1 MCNENKLTSTQIY
14 YTLCLNNPNSFSI
27 LDLNNPL
34 RLYSQ
39 GLRSGLCVYMNNAPA
54 NISNLIV
61 KNISNLTQNLDNL
74 YTTFGMN
81 DTIYNDIN
89 YFNIYPY
96 FNFTI
101 PQKYNTL
108 NLNSSNIFNSIYIM
122 NYTVN
127 I

>member
-1 MCNENKLTSTQIY
+1 
-14 YTLCLNNPNSFSI
+14 
-27 LDLNNPL
+27 
-34 RLYSQ
+34 
-39 GLRSGLCVYMNNAPA
+39 MNNAPA

-74 YTTFGMN
+74 YTTFGMY

-108 NLNSSNIFNSIYIM
+108 NLNSSNIFNSNYIM